1 MDYKNEIPVILQDL
15 PTSVRGFASLGEDF
29 SPIIVINARLP
40 VEQQRKTYKHEL
52 KHILSGEIYNPDFH
66 EYGGAI

>member
-1 MDYKNEIPVILQDL
+1 MQESVPVILKDL
-15 PTSVRGFASLGEDF
+15 PPHIRGFVCLGSDF
-29 SPIIVINARLP
+29 QPVIIINSRLS